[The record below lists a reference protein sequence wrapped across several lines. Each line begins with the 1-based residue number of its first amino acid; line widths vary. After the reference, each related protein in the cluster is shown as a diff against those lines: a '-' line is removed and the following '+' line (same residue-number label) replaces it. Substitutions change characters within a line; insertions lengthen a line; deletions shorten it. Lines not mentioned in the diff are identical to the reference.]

1 MRIASIPSQEG
12 RTLPHRA
19 AVIAASLAVAGLA
32 ATPAIAQGPVTLTFK
47 ETNKGSTFR
56 FIDNPPRSTKAHRGP
71 SVGDNLV
78 FSNPLVSAAGARRGT
93 LRASCTITGSSEKV
107 TPAICY
113 GVYSLKEGQLVAVV
127 STDDLNAKTTVGT
140 IVGGN
145 RAYAGARGTFSSTQ
159 TKTGADD
166 TVTLTG

>member
-1 MRIASIPSQEG
+1 
-12 RTLPHRA
+12 LPHRA
-19 AVIAASLAVAGLA
+19 VAVATTLTALGLA
-32 ATPAIAQGPVTLTFK
+32 AAPAVAQAPLTITFK
-47 ETNKGSTFR
+47 ETNKGAKFA
-56 FIDNPPRSTKAHRGP
+56 FVDNPPRSSKAHRGP
-71 SVGDNLV
+71 SLGDNLV

-93 LRASCTITGSSEKV
+93 LRASCTITGASAKV

-113 GVYSLKEGQLVAVV
+113 GVFSLKEGQLIAVV
-127 STDDLNAKTTVGT
+127 STDNLSGATTIGM

-145 RAYAGARGTFSSTQ
+145 RAYAGARGTFRSTQ